1 MLIPTLSLICINTEI
16 TYCWNYCQMYEN
28 VSEIAAH
35 KKRLWSKVVV
45 FFQSSVSFCFRKV
58 VEASILQWIR
68 YFLEEH
74 LQSWIAFI
82 QCKGALAAIHL
93 SSNAIFQKTTCSY
106 LVFSRLLCFFEIRIP
121 VADIHSINDP
131 FSIIKE
137 QLQPRI
143 LVNLMCFCRTGIAAR
158 RVTSF
163 TFSVVV
169 SLLQG
174 STWSEIQ
181 KPKSAT
187 ELVAI
192 TFVWEVLC

>member
-1 MLIPTLSLICINTEI
+1 MLIPALSLICINTEI

-35 KKRLWSKVVV
+35 NKRLWSKVVV
-45 FFQSSVSFCFRKV
+45 FFQSAVSFCFRKV
-58 VEASILQWIR
+58 VEASILDTVFFR
-68 YFLEEH
+68 RALAVMNCVYTMYV
-74 LQSWIAFI
+74 
-82 QCKGALAAIHL
+82 KGALVARHL

-143 LVNLMCFCRTGIAAR
+143 LVNLMCFCRTGISAR
-158 RVTSF
+158 RVTLS

-181 KPKSAT
+181 KRKSKNR
-187 ELVAI
+187 LQN
-192 TFVWEVLC
+192 

>member
-1 MLIPTLSLICINTEI
+1 MIESSCFF
-16 TYCWNYCQMYEN
+16 
-28 VSEIAAH
+28 SEFSVLLFQESSWGIH
-35 KKRLWSKVVV
+35 SSMDTV
-45 FFQSSVSFCFRKV
+45 FFRRALAVMNCV
-58 VEASILQWIR
+58 YTMYV
-68 YFLEEH
+68 
-74 LQSWIAFI
+74 
-82 QCKGALAAIHL
+82 KGALAAIHL

-174 STWSEIQ
+174 STWNEIQ

>member
-1 MLIPTLSLICINTEI
+1 M
-16 TYCWNYCQMYEN
+16 
-28 VSEIAAH
+28 
-35 KKRLWSKVVV
+35 WSKVVV
-45 FFQSSVSFCFRKV
+45 FFQSAVSFCFRKV

-68 YFLEEH
+68 YFKTMYV
-74 LQSWIAFI
+74 
-82 QCKGALAAIHL
+82 KGALAARHL
-93 SSNAIFQKTTCSY
+93 SSNAIFQNTTYSY

-143 LVNLMCFCRTGIAAR
+143 LVNLMGFCRTGISAR
-158 RVTSF
+158 RVTLS

-181 KPKSAT
+181 KRKSKNR
-187 ELVAI
+187 LQN
-192 TFVWEVLC
+192 